1 MKYPHSIP
9 LWRTNGELLPGGVP
23 SRVVLSS
30 VGTKWNDAVPA
41 RHHLPSLEVTDVM
54 YKRHVIAINIG
65 HSVTNEF
72 KKAGRF
78 QHVFKARGAFNF
90 FPSDQPF
97 FLRLKVE
104 RVVFANVLFLA
115 LDPVFVSC
123 VAEGLELDA
132 DRIELIE
139 KRGGTDPTLQ
149 HIVILNIECQ
159 EEKELL

>member
-9 LWRTNGELLPGGVP
+9 LWRTNGELFPGGVP

-30 VGTKWNDAVPA
+30 VGTKWNDVVLEQ
-41 RHHLPSLEVTDVM
+41 HHLPSLEVTDVM

-65 HSVTNEF
+65 HPVTNEF

-97 FLRLKVE
+97 FC
-104 RVVFANVLFLA
+104 
-115 LDPVFVSC
+115 D
-123 VAEGLELDA
+123 
-132 DRIELIE
+132 
-139 KRGGTDPTLQ
+139 
-149 HIVILNIECQ
+149 
-159 EEKELL
+159 

>member
-1 MKYPHSIP
+1 VAKST
-9 LWRTNGELLPGGVP
+9 WR
-23 SRVVLSS
+23 
-30 VGTKWNDAVPA
+30 
-41 RHHLPSLEVTDVM
+41 
-54 YKRHVIAINIG
+54 IAD
-65 HSVTNEF
+65 NECF
-72 KKAGRF
+72 TPI
-78 QHVFKARGAFNF
+78 HGAFNF

-139 KRGGTDPTLQ
+139 KRGGT
-149 HIVILNIECQ
+149 
-159 EEKELL
+159 ELRRLA